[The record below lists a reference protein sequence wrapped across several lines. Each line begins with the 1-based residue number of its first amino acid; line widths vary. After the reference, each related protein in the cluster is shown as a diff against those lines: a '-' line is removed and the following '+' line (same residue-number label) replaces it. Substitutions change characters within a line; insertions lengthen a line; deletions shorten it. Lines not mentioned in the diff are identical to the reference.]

1 MEFMPRASWGAKCQW
16 PRQRK
21 NFARNTSVR
30 DTCAEL
36 SAKKLQTMKIFILL
50 TAAAVMLGLSS
61 CAEEPVS
68 TTTTTTHETTTV
80 AQPAATQQT
89 TTTRTSGY

>member
-1 MEFMPRASWGAKCQW
+1 MGSTPRASWGAKFQW
-16 PRQRK
+16 RNQER
-21 NFARNTSVR
+21 NFVRNTSAR
-30 DTCAEL
+30 GICAEL
-36 SAKKLQTMKIFILL
+36 SAKELQTMKIFILL
-50 TAAAVMLGLSS
+50 TATAVMLGLSS

-89 TTTRTSGY
+89 TTTRSTGY

>member
-1 MEFMPRASWGAKCQW
+1 MEFMPQASWGAKFQW
-16 PRQRK
+16 RNQRK

-30 DTCAEL
+30 GTCAEL
-36 SAKKLQTMKIFILL
+36 SAKELETMKIFILL
-50 TAAAVMLGLSS
+50 TAAAVMLSLGS
-61 CAEEPVS
+61 CASEEPVA

-80 AQPAATQQT
+80 APATQQT

>member
-1 MEFMPRASWGAKCQW
+1 MEFTPRVSWGAKFRW
-16 PRQRK
+16 RSQRK
-21 NFARNTSVR
+21 KFREKYICPRHLRRT
-30 DTCAEL
+30 L
-36 SAKKLQTMKIFILL
+36 SKGNSTMKILILL
-50 TAAAVMLGLSS
+50 TATAVMLGLSS

-89 TTTRTSGY
+89 TTTRSTGY

>member
-1 MEFMPRASWGAKCQW
+1 MEFTPRASWGAKFQW
-16 PRQRK
+16 PNRRK

-30 DTCAEL
+30 DTCAEH
-36 SAKKLQTMKIFILL
+36 SNKGIQTMKILILL
-50 TAAAVMLGLSS
+50 SGAAVMLGLSS
-61 CAEEPVS
+61 CASEPAT

-89 TTTRTSGY
+89 TTTRSTGY

>member
-1 MEFMPRASWGAKCQW
+1 MEFTPQASWAAKFQW
-16 PRQRK
+16 PNRTK

-30 DTCAEL
+30 DTCAEH
-36 SAKKLQTMKIFILL
+36 STKEIQTMKILILL
-50 TAAAVMLGLSS
+50 TGAAVMLGLSS
-61 CAEEPVS
+61 CASEPAA

-89 TTTRTSGY
+89 TTTHTTGY

>member
-1 MEFMPRASWGAKCQW
+1 MEFTPRASWGVKFQW
-16 PRQRK
+16 RDQKR
-21 NFARNTSVR
+21 NFARNTSAR
-30 DTCAEL
+30 GTCAEL
-36 SAKKLQTMKIFILL
+36 SAKELQTMKIFILL

-61 CAEEPVS
+61 CAEEPVA
-68 TTTTTTHETTTV
+68 TTTTTTHESTTV